1 VWLARGPTDLP
12 DDDAELLAAV
22 AGGRHAALELL
33 YERHAPWLT
42 LRLQRRCRDVDL
54 VDEAVQDTFLA
65 VWRSAH
71 RYRGQGE
78 VAAWIWGIGVR
89 RLIDV
94 LRRHK
99 TVLRPAPESQ
109 DAEPSAEDT
118 ALEGVD
124 HGGVGAAMARLPT
137 DLRAVLQ
144 ATVVDGL
151 STREASRLLGIPQG
165 TVKTRAMRAR
175 AMLRQELS

>member
-1 VWLARGPTDLP
+1 MRLARGPADLP
-12 DDDAELLAAV
+12 ADDAELLAAV
-22 AGGRHAALELL
+22 ADGRHAALELL

-42 LRLQRRCRDVDL
+42 LRLQRRCRDMDV

-65 VWRSAH
+65 VWRGAH

-78 VAAWIWGIGVR
+78 VAAWIWGIGAR

-99 TVLRPAPESQ
+99 TTLRQAPEGH
-109 DAEPSAEDT
+109 DPEPSAEDT
-118 ALEGVD
+118 ALDGVD
-124 HGGVGAAMARLPT
+124 HGTVGAAMARLPS
-137 DLRAVLQ
+137 DLRAVLR
-144 ATVVDGL
+144 ATVIDGL
-151 STREASRLLGIPQG
+151 STREAARLLGIPQG

-175 AMLRQELS
+175 AMMRQELS